1 MSIERKLAAIMFTD
15 IAGYTSLSAKDE
27 EAALELLD
35 TQKKILS
42 PVIKDYKGV
51 LHKEIGDG
59 LLYTFKTVTDAVKCA
74 IDIQNKTKSIDLL
87 NLRIGIHEGEIT
99 LRDGDALGDDVNV
112 ASRIEPF
119 APVGGI
125 SISGKVQQN
134 ISSLPIYQTKLIGSP
149 KLKGVNQD
157 VKVFC
162 IVSQGLPSRGKIKND
177 QENIS
182 YSSRSVIL
190 ISTLFSLLVITNF
203 YPYFKQMFLV
213 NSSDAS
219 TASII
224 KSPALYIKTERSE
237 DDQKKIEKLKRYIAN
252 SDLDSNLEALLIIEE
267 MIIEDSTKSDYY
279 SYRGQIFFQRFRLNK
294 SKYTKLLEESKQQF
308 FKSINLGGLSRE
320 SASIAY
326 YHLSQIYLQNSNIKQ
341 SYEMIKKAMLV
352 DKKFPGVKSTLKK
365 INKKRLK
372 IMES

>member
-15 IAGYTSLSAKDE
+15 IAGYTALSAKDE

-35 TQKKILS
+35 RQKQILS
-42 PVIKDYKGV
+42 PIIEGYKGV

-74 IDIQNKTKSIDLL
+74 IEIQNKTKTIDLL

-99 LRDGDALGDDVNV
+99 LKDGDALGDDVNV

-119 APVGGI
+119 APIGGI
-125 SISGKVQQN
+125 SISGKVQQD
-134 ISSLPIYQTKLIGSP
+134 ISSLPAYQTKLIGSP

-162 IVSQGLPSRGKIKND
+162 IVSHGLPSRGKIKND
-177 QENIS
+177 QENVT

-190 ISTLFSLLVITNF
+190 VSTLFSLLVITNF
-203 YPYFKQMFLV
+203 YPLIKEMFLIDD
-213 NSSDAS
+213 SDTS

-224 KSPALYIKTERSE
+224 KSPALYVKTERSE
-237 DDQKKIEKLKRYIAN
+237 DNQKKIDELKEYITN

-267 MIIEDSTKSDYY
+267 MIIEDSTNSDYY
-279 SYRGQIFFQRFRLNK
+279 SYRGQIYFQRYKLNK
-294 SKYTKLLEESKQQF
+294 SKSLKLLEESKQQF
-308 FKSINLGGLSRE
+308 SKSIDLGGLSRE
-320 SASIAY
+320 SASITY
-326 YHLSQIYLQNSNIKQ
+326 YYLSQIYLQNSDIKQ

-352 DKKFPGVKSTLKK
+352 DKRFPGVKSTLKK